1 MCLCADPW
9 LQKVGLVYKGRS
21 EDVQS
26 RLLGVRAGDYGL
38 RKLMMLNVS
47 NGNLIEL
54 EWQIHVISNIKF
66 TAISSKTYPNSLL
79 YIQ

>member
-9 LQKVGLVYKGRS
+9 IQKVGSVYKGRS

-26 RLLGVRAGDYGL
+26 RLLGIRAGDYSL
-38 RKLMMLNVS
+38 RKILNVS
-47 NGNLIEL
+47 NENLIEL

-66 TAISSKTYPNSLL
+66 TAIFSKTYPNSLL

>member
-9 LQKVGLVYKGRS
+9 IQKVGSVYKGRS

-26 RLLGVRAGDYGL
+26 RLLGIRAGDYSL
-38 RKLMMLNVS
+38 RKILNVS
-47 NGNLIEL
+47 NENLIEL

-66 TAISSKTYPNSLL
+66 TAIFSKTYPNSLL
-79 YIQ
+79 YIE

>member
-9 LQKVGLVYKGRS
+9 IQKVGSVYKGRS

-26 RLLGVRAGDYGL
+26 RLLGIRAGDYSL
-38 RKLMMLNVS
+38 RKLIMLNVS
-47 NGNLIEL
+47 NENLIEL
-54 EWQIHVISNIKF
+54 KWQIHVISNIKL
-66 TAISSKTYPNSLL
+66 TAIFSKTYPNSLL